1 MYLFLPTLT
10 LQSGVGAGAAAT
22 APLLHDAVT
31 MVTGAMKLHSAVV
44 SGTPEGWGIE
54 VVRPNHRGQPQMVVK
69 SKGNPGPKMALI

>member
-10 LQSGVGAGAAAT
+10 LRSGVGAGAAAT

-44 SGTPEGWGIE
+44 SGTPEG
-54 VVRPNHRGQPQMVVK
+54 
-69 SKGNPGPKMALI
+69 